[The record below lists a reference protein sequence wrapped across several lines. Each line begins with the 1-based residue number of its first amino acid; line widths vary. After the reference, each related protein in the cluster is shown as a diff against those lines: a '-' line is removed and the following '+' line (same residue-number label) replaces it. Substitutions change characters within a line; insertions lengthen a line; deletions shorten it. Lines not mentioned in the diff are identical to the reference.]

1 MLLPALFNVGW
12 AAVQIATMS
21 VVVNI
26 TRDQDRRDRLV
37 SLRIGFSYISN
48 LFTLIVA
55 IILIEFIDDPIKVF
69 RTLALIIT
77 GIGL

>member
-1 MLLPALFNVGW
+1 
-12 AAVQIATMS
+12 MS